1 MIPSFRSTPINY
13 SIKPIYVICH
23 MSTSQWSPWIKY
35 STFCYW
41 VCRKQ
46 KLSVNIAISLSQQNH
61 WLCSDSLFLRGEP
74 SGQSWWFPG
83 KLQPT
88 CFLNHLDFIVSIWSI
103 IEGIRNSF
111 FFFSL
116 LIFFW
121 ISLVHLMSSI
131 HTRWE
136 SLMQRHM
143 QAKRKSKYSKKVNQY
158 PSMRNS
164 HSI

>member
-1 MIPSFRSTPINY
+1 MS
-13 SIKPIYVICH
+13 YVICH

-61 WLCSDSLFLRGEP
+61 WLCSDSLFLRGET

-111 FFFSL
+111 FFFFPSNIL
-116 LIFFW
+116 LNF
-121 ISLVHLMSSI
+121 LSSFDVKYPYKVGKPN
-131 HTRWE
+131 
-136 SLMQRHM
+136 
-143 QAKRKSKYSKKVNQY
+143 AKAYASQKE
-158 PSMRNS
+158 
-164 HSI
+164 I